1 MLFVSDLTAEN
12 IKELSF
18 KFIYNLHK
26 LVEESKINNIKSS
39 DVWEKMNTK
48 YDKDT
53 VLPRLVHS
61 LIKTEHITPGNN
73 ADEVKLVYQKLRKK
87 YIPSLDL
94 FNNIVNESE
103 KVSIPVILNLNGTI
117 ISGKLISIRRYYDLL
132 QKSFIKNFSGQNQKK
147 WNDIFND
154 LKNELPNTPEENEV
168 TSDITGRNSICLED
182 PKYLV
187 NGQLIKAGDSSLV
200 WIGKIEDINGFTLGK
215 LEFPTEYPTN

>member
-1 MLFVSDLTAEN
+1 
-12 IKELSF
+12 
-18 KFIYNLHK
+18 
-26 LVEESKINNIKSS
+26 
-39 DVWEKMNTK
+39 
-48 YDKDT
+48 
-53 VLPRLVHS
+53 HS